1 MHTNTLYQQCVNASG
16 SVEAATD
23 PEVSSKSDETEL
35 EIEIK
40 TVFHE
45 SRDVYGSRK
54 IKKELEK
61 RGYQISRRRI
71 CRIMKRLGLVS
82 VYTLAAFRSCKTKCN
97 ELSVKNELNRCF
109 HGQEKYAVVVGD
121 LTYVR
126 VNYKWNYLCV

>member
-45 SRDVYGSRK
+45 SQDVCGSRK

-61 RGYQISRRRI
+61 RGFQISRRRI

-82 VYTLAAFRSCKTKCN
+82 VYTLAAFRPCKTKCS
-97 ELSVKNELNRCF
+97 ESSVKMN
-109 HGQEKYAVVVGD
+109 
-121 LTYVR
+121 
-126 VNYKWNYLCV
+126 